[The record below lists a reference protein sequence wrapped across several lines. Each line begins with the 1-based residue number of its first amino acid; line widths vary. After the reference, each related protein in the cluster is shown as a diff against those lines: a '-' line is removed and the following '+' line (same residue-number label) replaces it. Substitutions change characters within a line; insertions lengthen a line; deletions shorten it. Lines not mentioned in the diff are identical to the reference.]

1 MTPSTTLGPEVL
13 RKRLID
19 HASERYRAAGPFAYH
34 FARGKLGKDP
44 VFFGLLELGLFPG
57 NARILDL
64 GCGQGLLAAWLLSAR
79 QLYDAGDWPAAWPAP
94 PRVADIRGVDLFR
107 KDVKRAR
114 LALGGPA
121 RFEEGDMRLV
131 DFGQADVVVIMDAV
145 HYVDAAS
152 QDDIL
157 RRIRAA
163 LPPNGLL
170 LTRVGDAGAGLGFQV
185 SRWIDRAVVF
195 FRGNGW
201 PRLHCRRLPDWIR
214 ALEALGFRVETAP
227 MDGALRFAN
236 VMLIARL
243 GQQVGAGS

>member
-1 MTPSTTLGPEVL
+1 MTPSMTLGPEIL

-19 HASERYRAAGPFAYH
+19 HASERYRAAGQFAYH

-44 VFFGLLELGLFPG
+44 VFFCLLELGLFPG

-79 QLYDAGDWPAAWPAP
+79 QLYDAGDWPGAW
-94 PRVADIRGVDLFR
+94 
-107 KDVKRAR
+107 
-114 LALGGPA
+114 PA

-131 DFGQADVVVIMDAV
+131 DFGQADVVVITDAV

-152 QDDIL
+152 QHDIL
-157 RRIRAA
+157 RRARAA
-163 LPPNGLL
+163 LPPSGLL
-170 LTRVGDAGAGLGFQV
+170 LTRVGDAGAGPGFQV
-185 SRWIDRAVVF
+185 SRWIDRAVAL
-195 FRGNGW
+195 FRGNGL
-201 PRLHCRRLPDWIR
+201 PRLHCRRLPDWIG

-227 MDGALRFAN
+227 MNGALRFAN

-243 GQQVGAGS
+243 GQQVGAGL